1 MLPWHRWM
9 KPLRWMPRKI
19 LLLLLTISFAT
30 PAKAEDACRGEAD
43 GRVSCSADGFKVL
56 TGLVVQHKARADKCE
71 LRLEDA
77 MKTSDETSALLQTC
91 RDFVTSIPPC
101 PPPRSPLMPLLGVG
115 ASVLGAFLVAGG
127 FVASV
132 PDSARFPM
140 GLVGLGL
147 IGGGVVLVWP

>member
-1 MLPWHRWM
+1 M
-9 KPLRWMPRKI
+9 KPLRWTPRKI

-43 GRVSCSADGFKVL
+43 GRVSCTGEGFKIL

-77 MKTSDETSALLQTC
+77 GKDVADLTGLVQHCEAK
-91 RDFVTSIPPC
+91 FAAIPPC

-115 ASVLGAFLVAGG
+115 ASVLGSLLMAGG
-127 FVASV
+127 FVAPV
-132 PDSARFPM
+132 PDSVRFPM